1 MSPPSAPSRSR
12 AASGLAA
19 GSVVSGLLAYV
30 FFAASTRALGAEDAA
45 PLAVLWSWWG
55 FAAAGLTFPVQH
67 WITRTAIAYG
77 EGAVRSAWSVPV
89 RLVLA
94 VVAVAGGAAWL
105 AREAL
110 FDGDAWFVLLTV
122 LVGIGAG
129 GMGVVRGLLGARRRY
144 AAVGAVLVAENLVRC
159 VTAGVLVALDVDDP
173 LAYGMALLL
182 GYVACAAWPSAW
194 RTRPGTRP
202 EGWPDGGP
210 DGRRTGAGD
219 VASTGTFLGGAA
231 GAQVVGQAVLTGGP
245 VLLALLGGSP
255 IEITVLFATL
265 ALYRAPYTVL
275 LGQVVQLT
283 GALTRLVVAGR
294 VDRMTRVEHGVIAL
308 TVVGAAAG
316 AAVGAWLGPWLVRLV
331 FGEDVR
337 VEQKVSVALAVG
349 SVLALATLVQGV
361 VLLAYGQPQRTLLA
375 WLLALVPAALVLVAS
390 PGSPITTIAVAFVV
404 AESGAWLLLV
414 AATYGARAALRRA

>member
-1 MSPPSAPSRSR
+1 MSTPRSSSRSR

-19 GSVVSGLLAYV
+19 GSVGAGVLAYV
-30 FFAASTRALGAEDAA
+30 FFAASTRALGPEDAA
-45 PLAVLWSWWG
+45 PVAVLWSWWG

-67 WITRTAIAYG
+67 WITRTAVAHG
-77 EGAVRSAWSVPV
+77 EGAVRAAWSVPV

-94 VVAVAGGAAWL
+94 VAAVAGGAAWL

-110 FDGDAWFVLLTV
+110 FAGDAWFVLLTV

-173 LAYGMALLL
+173 LAYGVALVL

-194 RTRPGTRP
+194 RTHPGTR
-202 EGWPDGGP
+202 PDGGP
-210 DGRRTGAGD
+210 DA
-219 VASTGTFLGGAA
+219 ASTGTFLGGAA

-245 VLLALLGGSP
+245 VLLALIGGSP
-255 IEITVLFATL
+255 TEVTVLFATL

-275 LGQVVQLT
+275 LGQVVQVT
-283 GALTRLVVAGR
+283 GAITRLVVAGR
-294 VDRMTRVEHGVIAL
+294 VDRMTRIEHGVVAL
-308 TVVGAAAG
+308 TVVGAAVG

-337 VEQKVSVALAVG
+337 VDQPVSVALAVG

-361 VLLAYGQPQRTLLA
+361 VLLAYGRPQHTLLV
-375 WLLALVPAALVLVAS
+375 WLLALAPAALVLVAS
-390 PGSPITTIAVAFVV
+390 PGRPITTIAVAFVV
-404 AESGAWLLLV
+404 AESVAWLLLV
-414 AATYGARAALRRA
+414 AATRRARTALTPA

>member
-1 MSPPSAPSRSR
+1 
-12 AASGLAA
+12 
-19 GSVVSGLLAYV
+19 
-30 FFAASTRALGAEDAA
+30 
-45 PLAVLWSWWG
+45 
-55 FAAAGLTFPVQH
+55 VQH
-67 WITRTAIAYG
+67 WITRTATAYG
-77 EGAVRSAWSVPV
+77 EDAVRAAWAVPL

-110 FDGDAWFVLLTV
+110 FAGDAWFVLLTV
-122 LVGIGAG
+122 LVGLGAG

-159 VTAGVLVALDVDDP
+159 VAAGVLVALDVDDP
-173 LAYGMALLL
+173 VAYGVALVL
-182 GYVACAAWPSAW
+182 GYAACAAWPSAW
-194 RTRPGTRP
+194 RTRP
-202 EGWPDGGP
+202 DAGP
-210 DGRRTGAGD
+210 GPTGAGD
-219 VASTGTFLGGAA
+219 AASTGTFLGGAA

-255 IEITVLFATL
+255 TEVTVLFAAL

-294 VDRMTRVEHGVIAL
+294 VDRMTRVERGVVAL
-308 TVVGAAAG
+308 TAVGAVTG

-337 VEQKVSVALAVG
+337 VDQGVSVALAVG

-361 VLLAYGQPQRTLLA
+361 VLLAYGHPQRTLLA
-375 WLLALVPAALVLVAS
+375 WLLALVPAAVVLVAA

-404 AESGAWLLLV
+404 AEGVAWLLLL
-414 AATYGARAALRRA
+414 AATHRARTALTQA